1 MKQTQF
7 AFNDDET
14 LRSEL
19 RKINRWQKS
28 GLYSSVLI
36 HLLTK
41 SYDENSIKKMLQT
54 IKRVLP
60 DAVVIGCST
69 NGNIVNGDYS
79 GDIAAVDCFAEH
91 LAGVHKAYFLVIYHN
106 TIV

>member
-41 SYDENSIKKMLQT
+41 SYDENSIKRMLQT
-54 IKRVLP
+54 LKRVLP
-60 DAVVIGCST
+60 DAVVVEIGRAH
-69 NGNIVNGDYS
+69 V
-79 GDIAAVDCFAEH
+79 
-91 LAGVHKAYFLVIYHN
+91 
-106 TIV
+106 

>member
-28 GLYSSVLI
+28 GLYSSVLVQ
-36 HLLTK
+36 HLKELLLLILLMK
-41 SYDENSIKKMLQT
+41 ISVDSLST
-54 IKRVLP
+54 I
-60 DAVVIGCST
+60 
-69 NGNIVNGDYS
+69 
-79 GDIAAVDCFAEH
+79 CFH
-91 LAGVHKAYFLVIYHN
+91 
-106 TIV
+106 